1 MNSRHV
7 EVPSGHPLTS
17 GRFVSHFSPF
27 RTLVLALL
35 PPRSKPHVYC
45 PGHRMENISL
55 GQPSIKFPS
64 WRDKILSVQTQRLS
78 FKRVVCC
85 ARSCTATLMAN
96 PAAFW
101 NGNKSLLW
109 FCCFNVH
116 FPPLSMMSLG
126 SFERVILNSSA
137 CIALPQTERGN
148 WECKGLVIWHV
159 LTELGEVSHIS
170 ITLPKL
176 WAWCLHDTAGVSSE
190 N

>member
-148 WECKGLVIWHV
+148 WECKGLVIWRV